1 MAEKGNKYAKVEGL
15 LYSYST
21 LQSRID
27 NADIDIK
34 LEHDQDKIE
43 SIKAEKERLELTKR
57 KIENML
63 NSLSDSE
70 KEIIKLKYI
79 DNLGWDQVD
88 AKLNKLS
95 VRQLIRER
103 NRIINEKL
111 IAFIN

>member
-1 MAEKGNKYAKVEGL
+1 MAKDNKYAKVEGL

-21 LQSRID
+21 LQNRID

-34 LEHDQDKIE
+34 LEEDEYKVEQ
-43 SIKAEKERLELTKR
+43 IKLEKERLELTR
-57 KIENML
+57 KKIDNML
-63 NSLSDSE
+63 DSLDE
-70 KEIIKLKYI
+70 DERNIIKLKYI
-79 DNLGWDQVD
+79 DKLEWDQVD

>member
-1 MAEKGNKYAKVEGL
+1 MAKDNKYAKVEGL

-21 LQSRID
+21 LQNRID

-34 LEHDQDKIE
+34 LEEDEHKIE
-43 SIKAEKERLELTKR
+43 QIKLEKERLELTR
-57 KIENML
+57 KKIDNML
-63 NSLSDSE
+63 SSLDE
-70 KEIIKLKYI
+70 DERNIIKLKYI
-79 DNLGWDQVD
+79 DKLEWDQVD

-111 IAFIN
+111 IVFIN

>member
-1 MAEKGNKYAKVEGL
+1 MAKDNKYAKVEGL

-21 LQSRID
+21 LKNRID

-34 LEHDQDKIE
+34 LEEDEHKIE
-43 SIKAEKERLELTKR
+43 QIKLEKERLELTR
-57 KIENML
+57 KKIDNML
-63 NSLSDSE
+63 NSLDE
-70 KEIIKLKYI
+70 DERNIIKLKYI
-79 DNLGWDQVD
+79 DKLEWDQVD

-111 IAFIN
+111 IVFIN

>member
-1 MAEKGNKYAKVEGL
+1 MAKDNKYSIVEGL

-21 LQSRID
+21 LQNRID

-34 LEHDQDKIE
+34 LEEDERKIE
-43 SIKAEKERLELTKR
+43 QIKIEKERLELTK
-57 KIENML
+57 KKVELML
-63 NSLSDSE
+63 NSLSESE
-70 KEIIKLKYI
+70 KQIIKLKYI
-79 DNLGWDQVD
+79 DKLGWDQVD